1 MLTLP
6 TEQHHCRWPCAK
18 SRERLQV
25 SNCTKSATILSFSRT
40 RWSKMDSVTSIRT
53 WINNHIDWQMWDVI
67 TYPFPNTVGC
77 TVEIWE
83 WVSNFIPHLIR
94 HVNIYPGCGN
104 TMFVKR
110 PQATWVPNNISMY
123 SISHQICACV
133 FFHIINRYWFMLS
146 IYIYICIYI
155 DIYYIYIFVWTASL
169 VLGALSAKKECW

>member
-1 MLTLP
+1 MQNLGKDCKYLIAP
-6 TEQHHCRWPCAK
+6 R
-18 SRERLQV
+18 V
-25 SNCTKSATILSFSRT
+25 SPFFHSAG
-40 RWSKMDSVTSIRT
+40 WSKMDSVTSIPT

-83 WVSNFIPHLIR
+83 LVSNFIPHLIR

-104 TMFVKR
+104 TMFVKGPR
-110 PQATWVPNNISMY
+110 QHGSPTTFRCTVSRIKYALVCFFSF
-123 SISHQICACV
+123 HQLLLIHA
-133 FFHIINRYWFMLS
+133 IYL
-146 IYIYICIYI
+146 YIYICMYI

>member
-25 SNCTKSATILSFSRT
+25 SNCTKSVTILSFSRT
-40 RWSKMDSVTSIRT
+40 RWSKMDSVTSIPT

-67 TYPFPNTVGC
+67 TYPIPNTVGC
-77 TVEIWE
+77 TVEVWE

-94 HVNIYPGCGN
+94 HVNIYPGYGN
-104 TMFVKR
+104 TMFMKGPGQHGSPTTFWCTVSRLKY
-110 PQATWVPNNISMY
+110 ALV
-123 SISHQICACV
+123 C
-133 FFHIINRYWFMLS
+133 FFMSSTAIDSCYLF
-146 IYIYICIYI
+146 IYIYVYI
-155 DIYYIYIFVWTASL
+155 LYIYSSGLLHWYL